1 MAHAFRQPSGQGLEF
16 GRFPRLTAK
25 RSLQFGHL
33 QGRQGIAVGNMALQA
48 AAV

>member
-1 MAHAFRQPSGQGLEF
+1 LGNFKGLQAPGVPEA
-16 GRFPRLTAK
+16 RWTAK